1 MKKLHVL
8 VLALALSATNLF
20 ANTDPKPASK
30 SVELRA
36 QVVALLGNPNIE
48 LEQDILESD
57 IHFMVTTQGNLVVL
71 NVDTENKAV
80 ENYIKS
86 RLNYKKT
93 NLKVLRN
100 RFFNLTYTIK
110 KA

>member
-1 MKKLHVL
+1 MKKLQVL
-8 VLALALSATNLF
+8 ILVFTLSATALF
-20 ANTDPKPASK
+20 ANTDPKPESERM
-30 SVELRA
+30 VLRA
-36 QVVALLGNPNIE
+36 QVEALLGNPTIQ
-48 LEQDILESD
+48 LEQYVLKSD

-71 NVDTENKAV
+71 DVDTANQAV

-93 NLKVLRN
+93 TINVTGN

>member
-8 VLALALSATNLF
+8 VLALALTATNLF
-20 ANTDPKPASK
+20 ANTDPKPESK

-36 QVVALLGNPNIE
+36 QVVALLGNSDIE
-48 LEQDILESD
+48 LEQDILENN
-57 IHFMVTTQGNLVVL
+57 IHFMVTAQGKLVVL
-71 NVDTENKAV
+71 NVDTENKII

-93 NLKVLRN
+93 DIKVSGN
-100 RFFNLTYTIK
+100 RFFNITYTIK

>member
-36 QVVALLGNPNIE
+36 QVVALLGSPNIE